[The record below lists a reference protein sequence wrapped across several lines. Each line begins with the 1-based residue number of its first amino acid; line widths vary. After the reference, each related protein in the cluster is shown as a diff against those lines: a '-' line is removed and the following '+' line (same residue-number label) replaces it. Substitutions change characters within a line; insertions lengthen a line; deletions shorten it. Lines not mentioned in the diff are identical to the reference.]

1 MGRSAWEGHD
11 LSGRALDG
19 RYRLLRRLGAG
30 GMGTV
35 YLGEHVAL
43 GNEVAVKV
51 LRSDLAAADRYR
63 KRFLRE
69 ARAASRIKND
79 RVVSITD
86 FGMTGDGIV
95 YFVMEYIAGEDL
107 EALLRREG
115 ARRWA
120 EAKPIIVQI
129 AAAVAAAHAEGI
141 IHRDIKPSN
150 CRVYDDGTGRP
161 AVKVLDFG
169 LAKATGSGAGGL
181 SLDVTSTDEL
191 FGTVAY
197 MAPDLTQ
204 GKKADHRTDIYAVG
218 VLLHRMLSGEL
229 PFRGET
235 AFQVL
240 THHVNTPPPT
250 LRHVAPPELEGCVLR
265 AMAKDP
271 LQRFASVDE
280 MRAALAAIPDE
291 AQVLGTTSIVLGRGA
306 APDDVTSSLR
316 MRQAETG
323 GVPIASA
330 SRTSMR
336 ATSIAISIV
345 AGIGATALVAWAIYA
360 SREPAEVETAIAK
373 SEDPQPRLSADA
385 PSSAPPVGA
394 PRSVSPASAPPAGSA
409 EPLPTGSAEPLP
421 TGSAAPSPAGS
432 AEPSPAESRVP
443 SPAAAQPERGTKPSR
458 PSRPRESTAQPPSDA
473 NVAAKLAAAVTSR
486 CRGQG
491 PAAHV
496 TIRSAVGSDGR
507 VLSATVSG
515 GTEQQRACAKAL
527 AKARTF
533 KAGATRVV
541 KAESDL

>member
-1 MGRSAWEGHD
+1 VSTDPIGRSPWEGHD
-11 LSGRALDG
+11 LCGRALDG

-35 YLGEHVAL
+35 YLAEHVAL
-43 GNEVAVKV
+43 GSEVAVKV
-51 LRSDLAAADRYR
+51 LRSDLAATDRHR

-95 YFVMEYIAGEDL
+95 YFVMEHIGGENL

-120 EAKPIIVQI
+120 DAKPIIVQI
-129 AAAVAAAHAEGI
+129 ASGVAAAHAEGI

-150 CRVYDDGTGRP
+150 CMVYDDGTGGL

-169 LAKATGSGAGGL
+169 LAKLTSGGADLG

-197 MAPDLTQ
+197 MAPELTQ

-240 THHVNTPPPT
+240 THHVNTPPPL
-250 LRHVAPPELEGCVLR
+250 LRDIAPAEVEACVLR

-271 LQRFASVDE
+271 MQRFASVEE
-280 MRAALAAIPDE
+280 MRAVLAAIPDG
-291 AQVLGTTSIVLGRGA
+291 AAPTTQVVLGRAVAGDE
-306 APDDVTSSLR
+306 PTESLR
-316 MRQAETG
+316 VRAQQSETEAVPSAMLPKRAG
-323 GVPIASA
+323 GH
-330 SRTSMR
+330 RTIG
-336 ATSIAISIV
+336 IAIA
-345 AGIGATALVAWAIYA
+345 AGIGATALAAWAIHA
-360 SREPAEVETAIAK
+360 SREPREVVAEAPAIAK
-373 SEDPQPRLSADA
+373 PVPAHSERAPAEERPEPVAPIPAATPPATVEAAPPQLPPPATA
-385 PSSAPPVGA
+385 AAPPV
-394 PRSVSPASAPPAGSA
+394 R
-409 EPLPTGSAEPLP
+409 ER
-421 TGSAAPSPAGS
+421 AA
-432 AEPSPAESRVP
+432 
-443 SPAAAQPERGTKPSR
+443 KPSR
-458 PSRPRESTAQPPSDA
+458 PPRPRESTARPPTDGS
-473 NVAAKLAAAVTSR
+473 VASKLADAIASR
-486 CRGQG
+486 CRGAG
-491 PAAHV
+491 PAGHV
-496 TIRSAVGSDGR
+496 TIRCAVGSDGR
-507 VLSATVSG
+507 VLSATASG
-515 GTEQQRACAKAL
+515 GNEQQRACAKAL
-527 AKARTF
+527 AKGRTF

-541 KAESDL
+541 KAEADL